1 MLVSLWCSNK
11 SLRIQCLKTVKYF
24 MLPEVRMGFTELL
37 PRFWQFKL
45 LLSHVQL
52 FATPWTAARQIS
64 LSFTISKSLLILLST
79 ESVMPSNH
87 LILLCPLLLP
97 SIIPSIRVFFLMSQF
112 FASGDR
118 SIGASASASVL
129 PMNIQN

>member
-87 LILLCPLLLP
+87 LIPFCPLLLP
-97 SIIPSIRVFFLMSQF
+97 SISPSIRVFFLMSQF
-112 FASGDR
+112 FASGDQ

>member
-112 FASGDR
+112 CASGDR

>member
-52 FATPWTAARQIS
+52 FATPWTAARHIS

-112 FASGDR
+112 FASGDQ

>member
-11 SLRIQCLKTVKYF
+11 PLRIQCLKTVKYF

-87 LILLCPLLLP
+87 LIPFCPLLLP

-112 FASGDR
+112 FASGDQ

>member
-24 MLPEVRMGFTELL
+24 TLPEVRMGFTELL

-64 LSFTISKSLLILLST
+64 LSFTISKSLLIILST

-112 FASGDR
+112 FASGDQ